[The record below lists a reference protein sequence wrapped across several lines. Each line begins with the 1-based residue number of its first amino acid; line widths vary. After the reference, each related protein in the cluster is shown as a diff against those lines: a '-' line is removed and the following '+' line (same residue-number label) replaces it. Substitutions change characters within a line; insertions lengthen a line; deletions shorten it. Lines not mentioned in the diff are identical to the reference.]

1 MDTSDTSGVI
11 CNLFFVTK
19 HDKNRWD
26 IFFGTYFL
34 SRIRSRDQFLEYGF
48 KIRIWRIQTCPKK
61 YRIHNHDFSNDG
73 RLA

>member
-34 SRIRSRDQFLEYGF
+34 SRIRSRDLFLEYGL
-48 KIRIWRIQTCPKK
+48 KNPDVSEKVPNPQP
-61 YRIHNHDFSNDG
+61 
-73 RLA
+73 